1 MNVVRAARL
10 DNVPFAAG
18 QASAHARARQREASD
33 PAVSAF
39 VAASAG
45 SGKTKLLID
54 RLLRLML
61 DGADP
66 ARILCLTFTKAAA
79 AEMALRLQ
87 TILGEWVTLP
97 HEALVAEL
105 KLRGIVPSAEVVDR
119 AQALFARVLDLPGGM
134 RIGTIHA
141 FCQSLLRRFPLEA
154 ALAPHFRLLEEAD
167 GHAELHAARE
177 DAMATAD
184 PAALATTAGLVSDTG
199 FGKLVADL
207 RPQAAALATL
217 LALPGPV
224 RLRRLQRA
232 LGVSGD
238 DAATLLR
245 GATGQDA
252 ALLPAVQ
259 TIKAHGSP
267 AIREKAERMFGWLN
281 CPPEIRA
288 ENWDEWLTLF
298 LKADGKPRAP
308 AGFVAGRLAAQDP
321 SLLPVCLAE
330 AERVAGI
337 EDDRRALRV
346 AAATDALLTLAA
358 PVLAGLERRKQ
369 QGGLLDYD
377 DLITRTRQLLIDPGT
392 QWVLFKLDGGLDHLL
407 LDEVQDTSREQWA
420 IAGALTAEFFAG
432 EAARDG
438 TRTVFAVGDRKQSI
452 YSFQGA
458 DPAGFDEWRGRMD
471 ARVTE
476 AGGVFRNTGLDVSF
490 RSTAAVLAL
499 VDAVFAGPVA
509 ASGVVPPGETLRHE
523 VHRAGQAGR
532 VELWPLV
539 PVPPEVALEPWAV
552 ADRNHGLTTAPQRL
566 ADALAHWIAAQIGT
580 ATLPGRGRTVQ
591 AGDILVLV
599 RRRDDF
605 ARALVRRL
613 KGLGVPVAGLDRLYL
628 TDQPAV
634 QDLLALCDTLLLPG
648 DDLSLACVL
657 TSPLGELTDDDLMA
671 LAIGRTGS
679 LWRTLQAR
687 SEERPQWT
695 RARAFIEALLSR
707 VDYVTPHAL
716 LVEALGPLGSRA
728 RLLGRLGPEAA
739 EPIDELLGA
748 ALAHARTH
756 APSLQG
762 FVHWLR
768 QSGAEVKRQAE
779 EAGRTVRV
787 MTVHGAKGL
796 QAPLV
801 ILPDT
806 TSLPP
811 DGGGLVWAADGV
823 PLWSPR
829 AELRCAAVDRLR
841 AATRQARMEEY
852 NRLLYVALTR
862 AEDRLVVCGWQTRHA
877 LPEES
882 WYESVQRGMIA
893 LGAVAA
899 VLDHTGEPW
908 DGPMLVHETDQTEP
922 AMADKVHAVPH
933 AAAIPAWAGSPPAWL
948 PQSIPAEPARP
959 VPLAPSR
966 PTDAGLGPVPPAASP
981 LGGGMGAVERGTLIH
996 QMLQHA
1002 PALPEAS
1009 RAAAID
1015 RFLSEAGAPAG
1026 IAAEMAAILQHPS
1039 LAVLFGP
1046 HGRAEQ
1052 PLAGY
1057 VDGAVVSGIVDRL
1070 AVLEDGVVLADY
1082 KTHRDAPTTPEAT
1095 PVLYLRQ
1102 LAAYRA
1108 VLRSIFPG
1116 RPVRCCLVWTRTAT
1130 VSVLSDAL
1138 LDLHAPGATQGP
1150 LDPPIRN
1157 AHFLGRSAGDTA

>member
-1 MNVVRAARL
+1 MNIA
-10 DNVPFAAG
+10 PFAAG
-18 QASAHARARQREASD
+18 QASAHARARQQEASD

-61 DGADP
+61 GGADP

-79 AEMALRLQ
+79 AEMSLRLQ
-87 TILGEWVTLP
+87 KILGEWVTLGRDD
-97 HEALVAEL
+97 LVEEL
-105 KLRGIVPSAEVVDR
+105 KLRGITPSADTVGR
-119 AQALFARVLDLPGGM
+119 AQALFARVLDIPGGM

-167 GHAELHAARE
+167 GHAELQAARE

-184 PAALATTAGLVSDTG
+184 PDALAMTAGLVSDSG
-199 FGKLVADL
+199 FGKLVADM
-207 RPQAAALATL
+207 RPHAATLARVLAMPAEFRLATL
-217 LALPGPV
+217 K
-224 RLRRLQRA
+224 RA
-232 LGVSGD
+232 LDVAGD
-238 DAATLLR
+238 DESIVRDAVTWDERPLHHLITQFRKNGTATEIAFADTL
-245 GATGQDA
+245 
-252 ALLPAVQ
+252 
-259 TIKAHGSP
+259 
-267 AIREKAERMFGWLN
+267 FGWLN
-281 CPPEIRA
+281 CPA
-288 ENWDEWLTLF
+288 ELRVEHWPVWSSTF
-298 LKADGKPRAP
+298 LKDKGERRALGAFCKGKWSKS
-308 AGFVAGRLAAQDP
+308 DP
-321 SLLPVCLAE
+321 LFASTIQAE
-330 AERVAGI
+330 LDRVHAV

-346 AAATDALLTLAA
+346 ATATNALLTLAA
-358 PVLAGLERRKQ
+358 PVLAGFERRKLR
-369 QGGLLDYD
+369 GGLLDYD
-377 DLITRTRQLLIDPGT
+377 DLITRTRQLLIDPGAA
-392 QWVLFKLDGGLDHLL
+392 WVLFKLDGGLDHVL

-432 EAARDG
+432 EGARDG

-458 DPAGFDEWRGRMD
+458 DPAGFDEWRERM
-471 ARVTE
+471 RTSVTQ
-476 AGGVFRNTGLDVSF
+476 AGGVFRDTGLDVSF
-490 RSTAAVLAL
+490 RSTSAVLSL
-499 VDAVFAGPVA
+499 VDAVFSDPVA
-509 ASGVVPPGETLRHE
+509 AAGVLRPTESLRHE

-539 PVPPEVALEPWAV
+539 PLPQDVALEPWAV

-566 ADALAHWIAAQIGT
+566 ADSLAHWIAAQIGT
-580 ATLPGRGRTVQ
+580 APLPSRGRTVQ
-591 AGDILVLV
+591 AGDVLVLV

-628 TDQPAV
+628 TEQPAV
-634 QDLLALCDTLLLPG
+634 QDILALCDTLLLPG

-657 TSPLGELTDDDLMA
+657 TSPLGELGDDDLMD
-671 LAIGRTGS
+671 LAVGREAS
-679 LWRTLQAR
+679 LWQALQAR
-687 SEERPQWT
+687 GPERLVW
-695 RARAFIEALLSR
+695 ARALAFIQALLAR
-707 VDYVTPHAL
+707 VDYITPHAL

-756 APSLQG
+756 PPSLQS

-779 EAGRTVRV
+779 EAGRTVRI

-811 DGGGLVWAADGV
+811 DGGGLVWTGDGV

-829 AELRCAAVDRLR
+829 AELRSAAVDRLR
-841 AATRQARMEEY
+841 AAARQARMEEY

-862 AEDRLVVCGWQTRHA
+862 AEDRLVICGWQTRHT

-882 WYESVQRGMIA
+882 WYQIVQRAMTM
-893 LGAVAA
+893 LDAA
-899 VLDHTGEPW
+899 QGQLERAGEPW
-908 DGPMLVHETDQTEP
+908 DGPMLIHETEQRAAPRPSQAEP
-922 AMADKVHAVPH
+922 PASAPTL
-933 AAAIPAWAGSPPAWL
+933 PAWAGAPPDWL
-948 PQSIPAEPARP
+948 PSSIPAEPSRP

-981 LGGGMGAVERGTLIH
+981 LTGGMRAAERGTLIH
-996 QMLQHA
+996 QLLQHA
-1002 PALPEAS
+1002 PSLPQDG
-1009 RAAAID
+1009 RDAAI
-1015 RFLSEAGAPAG
+1015 RAFIHAAGAPADIG
-1026 IAAEMAAILQHPS
+1026 AEVVALLDRPS
-1039 LAVLFGP
+1039 LQTLFGSN
-1046 HGRAEQ
+1046 GRAEQ
-1052 PLAGY
+1052 PLAGF
-1057 VDGAVVSGIVDRL
+1057 VDGTVVSGIVDRL
-1070 AVLEDGVVLADY
+1070 AVLPDEVVVADY
-1082 KTHRDAPTTPEAT
+1082 KTHRDAPATADAT

-1102 LAAYRA
+1102 MAAYRA
-1108 VLRSIFPG
+1108 VLRAVFPG
-1116 RPVRCCLVWTRTAT
+1116 RPVRCCLIWTRTAALT
-1130 VSVLSDAL
+1130 ELPDAL
-1138 LDLHAPGATQGP
+1138 LDEHSPGR
-1150 LDPPIRN
+1150 LDPPVRT
-1157 AHFLGRSAGDTA
+1157 AHFIGEDVGVTE

>member
-1 MNVVRAARL
+1 MKDGR
-10 DNVPFAAG
+10 G
-18 QASAHARARQREASD
+18 SSEQASAHASARQREASD
-33 PAVSAF
+33 PKVSAF

-61 DGADP
+61 EGADP

-87 TILGEWVTLP
+87 KILGEWVTLP
-97 HEALVAEL
+97 EDALVAEL
-105 KLRGIVPSAEVVDR
+105 KQRGITPEPAVVDR

-167 GHAELHAARE
+167 GHAELQAARE

-184 PAALATTAGLVSDTG
+184 PAALATTAGLVSDSL

-207 RPQAAALATL
+207 RPHAAQLRPL
-217 LALPGPV
+217 LALPGPA

-232 LGVSGD
+232 AGVTGD
-238 DAATLLR
+238 DAAIVLR

-252 ALLPAVQ
+252 GLLPAVQ

-281 CPPEIRA
+281 LPPDLRA
-288 ENWDEWLTLF
+288 ENWDEWLSLY
-298 LKADGKPRAP
+298 LKADGSPRA
-308 AGFVAGRLAAQDP
+308 ASTFVAKRLHEQDPLLAAA
-321 SLLPVCLAE
+321 CLAE
-330 AERVAGI
+330 AARVAGI
-337 EDDRRALRV
+337 EDERRALRV

-358 PVLAGLERRKQ
+358 PVLAGLERRKER
-369 QGGLLDYD
+369 GGLLDYD
-377 DLITRTRQLLIDPGT
+377 DLIIRTRALLLDPGT
-392 QWVLFKLDGGLDHLL
+392 AWVLFKLDGGLDHLL

-432 EAARDG
+432 EAAREG

-458 DPAGFDEWRGRMD
+458 DPAGFDDWRGRMQ
-471 ARVTE
+471 ASVTQ

-490 RSTAAVLAL
+490 RSTDAVLAL
-499 VDAVFAGPVA
+499 VDAVFADPVA
-509 ASGVVPPGETLRHE
+509 AIGVVPPGEVLHHE

-539 PVPPEVALEPWAV
+539 PLPADVALEPWAV
-552 ADRNHGLTTAPQRL
+552 ADRNHGLVTAPQRL
-566 ADALAHWIAAQIGT
+566 ADSLAQWIAAQIGH
-580 ATLPGRGRTVQ
+580 APLPSRGRAVQ
-591 AGDILVLV
+591 AGDILILV

-628 TDQPAV
+628 TEQPAV
-634 QDLLALCDTLLLPG
+634 QDLLALCDTLLLPE

-657 TSPLGELTDDDLMA
+657 TSPLGGLGDDDLMD
-671 LAIGRTGS
+671 LAIGREQVS
-679 LWRTLQAR
+679 LWRRLQAR
-687 SEERPQWT
+687 SAERAPWQ
-695 RARAFIEALLSR
+695 RACAFIEALLAR
-707 VDYVTPHAL
+707 VDYITPHAL

-748 ALAHARTH
+748 ALAHAAGH
-756 APSLQG
+756 PPSLQS

-779 EAGRTVRV
+779 EAGQTVRV

-801 ILPDT
+801 IVPDT

-811 DGGGLVWAADGV
+811 DGGGLVWTEEGV

-829 AELRCAAVDRLR
+829 AELRCAAVDRLK

-862 AEDRLVVCGWQTRHA
+862 AEDRLVVCGWTTRHA

-882 WYESVQRGMIA
+882 WYSAVQRGMAA
-893 LGAVAA
+893 LDATADTLTGA
-899 VLDHTGEPW
+899 GEPW
-908 DGPMLVHETDQTEP
+908 DGALMVHETEQRATPGTGKP
-922 AMADKVHAVPH
+922 ALSTASIKVPD
-933 AAAIPAWAGSPPAWL
+933 WAGGPPDWL
-948 PQSIPAEPARP
+948 PRAMPAEPSRP

-981 LGGGMGAVERGTLIH
+981 LGGQLGAAERGTLIH
-996 QMLQHA
+996 QLLQHA
-1002 PALPEAS
+1002 PALPPE
-1009 RAAAID
+1009 RRDAAITA
-1015 RFLSEAGAPAG
+1015 FLRTAEAPPG
-1026 IAAEMAAILQHPS
+1026 IAGEVAAILEHPA
-1039 LAVLFGP
+1039 LEPLFGP
-1046 HGRAEQ
+1046 LGRAEQ

-1070 AVLEDGVVLADY
+1070 AVLPDAVVLADY
-1082 KTHRDAPTTPEAT
+1082 KTHRDAPATAEAT

-1108 VLRSIFPG
+1108 VLRAVFPG

-1130 VSVLSDAL
+1130 VSVLPDAL
-1138 LDLHAPGATQGP
+1138 LDSHAPGQ
-1150 LDPPIRN
+1150 LDTPAGN
-1157 AHFLGRSAGDTA
+1157 AHFLGRSAGDVA